1 MSRDDEDQS
10 VVSGIS
16 SRAGWRARGHEI
28 WGAHGDAWSR
38 AAGCRHSSDGA
49 GFGRAEPADARS
61 GAAHSAEPA
70 RGIHRRPAITPTH
83 RAARS
88 PDGPAQLR
96 VVSHR
101 QRPRDAQSDRTVGAR
116 TPGCVVRGA
125 ERERARAARIVAQE
139 DCRRAGAPP
148 RRPPGIQQDAAVKRF
163 AYLIAVALLLSG
175 LVHLG
180 ILVATGGTW
189 EGPLSWR
196 KPAVFGLS
204 FGLTLLTIAW
214 VSSFV
219 QLRERTRSILL
230 GAFTA
235 ACVLETALVSL
246 QTWRGV
252 PSHFNVETPFDALV
266 TRALAGG
273 GAALVV
279 IIVALT
285 LASFRRNTAT
295 PAAMRLALRTG
306 FLILCVAMATG
317 GVMIA
322 RGMTLVFSGDA
333 AGAYA
338 TGGALKPMHAVT
350 MHAILVL
357 PALAWLLSRSAVNEK
372 RQIGIVRLACLAYIV
387 IASAVAIG
395 NIVILGTT
403 S

>member
-1 MSRDDEDQS
+1 
-10 VVSGIS
+10 
-16 SRAGWRARGHEI
+16 
-28 WGAHGDAWSR
+28 
-38 AAGCRHSSDGA
+38 
-49 GFGRAEPADARS
+49 
-61 GAAHSAEPA
+61 
-70 RGIHRRPAITPTH
+70 
-83 RAARS
+83 
-88 PDGPAQLR
+88 
-96 VVSHR
+96 
-101 QRPRDAQSDRTVGAR
+101 
-116 TPGCVVRGA
+116 
-125 ERERARAARIVAQE
+125 
-139 DCRRAGAPP
+139 
-148 RRPPGIQQDAAVKRF
+148 VKRV
-163 AYLIAVALLLSG
+163 AYLIAVALFLSG

-214 VSSFV
+214 VASFV

-252 PSHFNVETPFDALV
+252 PSHFNLETPFDALV

-285 LASFRRNTAT
+285 LASFRRNPAT
-295 PAAMRLALRTG
+295 PAAMRLAVRTG
-306 FLILCVAMATG
+306 LLILCVAMATG
-317 GVMIA
+317 GIMIA

-333 AGAYA
+333 ASAYA
-338 TGGALKPMHAVT
+338 TGGALKPTHAVT
-350 MHAILVL
+350 MHAVLVL

-372 RQIGIVRLACLAYIV
+372 RQIGIVRLACVTYLV
-387 IASAVAIG
+387 IAIAVAIG
-395 NIVILGTT
+395 NIVIL
-403 S
+403 